1 MIVKMQFVNI
11 SGPRSDIDR
20 VMDLYLSRYEIQLES
35 ALSELKTVDNL
46 RPFVEMNPYKDALVK
61 AVQFVGFLE
70 NPEET
75 EPDTSLGLNDIFELI
90 RTMNEEYLKLQAK
103 QEEWKKKKEEI
114 ASKQKII
121 EPFRPMG
128 GDLSQVLHYKY
139 ISYRFGKMPQ
149 EQYQKLE
156 KYLLGELDA
165 VFVKGVQDEQFVYGA
180 YFAAPDHL
188 QKTDAVFRSLH
199 FERVEIPAQY
209 EGSPEEASQK
219 LLKEMYDIQKK
230 IEEIDKEAAEMFK
243 KKAPQ
248 LIWAKQR
255 LEELAHNFDVRKMA
269 ARVEDKK
276 EDYYILCGWMAEDDV
291 KKFMAEAEQDDKVFV
306 VVEDDHDSYFGEP
319 PTKLENPKL
328 FKPFEMFVG
337 MYGLPAHNEMDPTLF
352 VGLTYSF
359 IFGVMFGDV
368 GQGLLLVIV
377 GALVYHFKKSPLA
390 GIIATA
396 GVFSTIFGFMF
407 GSVFGFEDVIQ
418 PLWLRPIDH
427 MTTLPFVGKLNTV
440 FIVSIAFG
448 MGLIVIAMVLH
459 IINAFREHDTQSTW
473 FDPNGVAGLVFYGSV
488 AAVVILFMS
497 GRPTPAGIVLAVM
510 FGVPLLLILFKEPL
524 TNRLKKKKEKMK
536 EGKVMFFV
544 EGFFELFEML
554 LSYFSNTLSFV
565 RIGAFAVSHA
575 AMMEVVLMLAGVES
589 GNTNWVVVVLGNL
602 FVCLMEGLV
611 VGIQVLRLEYYEM
624 FSRFYKGTKTGE
636 WKNKG
641 GANYDF
647 NSKIDLNRGTG
658 IQYYYPI
665 WILSDRGKEQRTL

>member
-1 MIVKMQFVNI
+1 MQFVNI

-230 IEEIDKEAAEMFK
+230 IEEIDKEAAGMFK

-377 GALVYHFKKSPLA
+377 GALVYHFKKSSLA
-390 GIIATA
+390 GIIGTA

-524 TNRLKKKKEKMK
+524 TNRLKKKKEKIK

-624 FSRFYKGTKTGE
+624 FSRFYKGSGRKFE
-636 WKNKG
+636 PYNKNRRMEK
-641 GANYDF
+641 
-647 NSKIDLNRGTG
+647 
-658 IQYYYPI
+658 
-665 WILSDRGKEQRTL
+665 

>member
-199 FERVEIPAQY
+199 FERVEISAQY

-230 IEEIDKEAAEMFK
+230 IEEIDKEAAGMFK

-524 TNRLKKKKEKMK
+524 TNRLKKKKEKIK

-624 FSRFYKGTKTGE
+624 FSRFYKGRGRKFE
-636 WKNKG
+636 PYNKNRRMEK
-641 GANYDF
+641 
-647 NSKIDLNRGTG
+647 
-658 IQYYYPI
+658 
-665 WILSDRGKEQRTL
+665 

>member
-165 VFVKGVQDEQFVYGA
+165 VFVRGVQDEQFVYGA

-248 LIWAKQR
+248 LMWAKQR

-396 GVFSTIFGFMF
+396 GVFSTIFGLMF

-524 TNRLKKKKEKMK
+524 TNRLKKKKEKIK

-624 FSRFYKGTKTGE
+624 FSRFYKGSGRKFE
-636 WKNKG
+636 PYNKNRRMEK
-641 GANYDF
+641 
-647 NSKIDLNRGTG
+647 
-658 IQYYYPI
+658 
-665 WILSDRGKEQRTL
+665 